1 MRNSILFF
9 VILIPSIV
17 WPETSV
23 NITGGSVGKAIISPS
38 SLSTEFSFDSGI
50 DKNIENLNQPFA
62 GQFQTGHYNF
72 LNSLDLKNNEF
83 MNAWFDQDMQNGHDD
98 IPISE
103 FPFFD
108 QIESIRLIDGTIIQA
123 EDLTDIDVLE
133 NKLTANHP
141 IEFQAMTRNDNFG
154 DIKQYGLGLARWNHN
169 HQEGT
174 FVSGI
179 DTIRNYQR
187 FLNRYLETGEIGNDY
202 AGFHDVNIYHR
213 FIEEN
218 REVLDE
224 EKLKTLFSYWHT
236 DFSSPAQL
244 PRYQYNPG
252 IDWQDADNF
261 NWEMVQEDVK
271 DAIFIWH
278 KADNNLPQDSE
289 DFVRSLEDS
298 SFAYQYEDRIFIN
311 PFKREIAE
319 IWATENTGFDIW
331 DVREMMKK
339 NGWQPAMIDLPRKQ
353 IQSIILEDG
362 GGIFLEDFENL
373 KELPIKPDS
382 LNMKIFD
389 MQ

>member
-23 NITGGSVGKAIISPS
+23 NITGGSVGKAMISPP
-38 SLSTEFSFDSGI
+38 SLSTGFSFNSGM
-50 DKNIENLNQPFA
+50 DESKLNMDFIEPH
-62 GQFQTGHYNF
+62 T
-72 LNSLDLKNNEF
+72 
-83 MNAWFDQDMQNGHDD
+83 WFDQSVINPHDD
-98 IPISE
+98 ISISE
-103 FPFFD
+103 FPFFN

-123 EDLTDIDVLE
+123 DDLTDIDVLG

-141 IEFQAMTRNDNFG
+141 IEFQAMIGNKNFG
-154 DIKQYGLGLARWNHN
+154 YINQHRPEPARWSHD

-236 DFSSPAQL
+236 NFSSPAQL
-244 PRYQYNPG
+244 PRYQYNSDM
-252 IDWQDADNF
+252 DWQDADNF
-261 NWEMVQEDVK
+261 NWHMIQEDIK
-271 DAIFIWH
+271 EAMLEWSDIN
-278 KADNNLPQDSE
+278 NNLSQNSE
-289 DFVRSLEDS
+289 DFVNNLEDG
-298 SFAYQYEDRIFIN
+298 SFAYQYGDRVFIN
-311 PFKREIAE
+311 PFNREI
-319 IWATENTGFDIW
+319 TEVWTTEGSVLDMPK
-331 DVREMMKK
+331 VQEMMKAIEL
-339 NGWQPAMIDLPRKQ
+339 NPSMIDLPRQ
-353 IQSIILEDG
+353 RIQNIILEDG
-362 GGIFLEDFENL
+362 REIYFDDFKSL
-373 KELPIKPDS
+373 GELSSQPAS
-382 LNMKIFD
+382 FD
-389 MQ
+389 MEKIEEQWRY

>member
-23 NITGGSVGKAIISPS
+23 NITGGSVGKAMISPS

-83 MNAWFDQDMQNGHDD
+83 MNAWFDQGMTKGHDD
-98 IPISE
+98 ILISE

-123 EDLTDIDVLE
+123 EDLTEMNVLE

-154 DIKQYGLGLARWNHN
+154 DIKQYDLWLTRWSHDL
-169 HQEGT
+169 QEGT
-174 FVSGI
+174 FASAI
-179 DTIRNYQR
+179 DTIRSYQR
-187 FLNRYLETGEIGNDY
+187 FLNRYLETDEIGNNDTD
-202 AGFHDVNIYHR
+202 FDEINIYRR
-213 FIEEN
+213 FIEAN
-218 REVLDE
+218 HEVLDE
-224 EKLKTLFSYWHT
+224 EKLKTLFRYWHT

-252 IDWQDADNF
+252 MDWRDADNF

-271 DAIFIWH
+271 DAVLEWH
-278 KADNNLPQDSE
+278 DISNNLPQESE

-298 SFAYQYEDRIFIN
+298 SFAYQYGDRVFIN
-311 PFKREIAE
+311 PFNREITE
-319 IWATENTGFDIW
+319 VWTTENTDFDIW
-331 DVREMMKK
+331 NVKEMMKE

-353 IQSIILEDG
+353 IQSIVLDDIESLR
-362 GGIFLEDFENL
+362 
-373 KELPIKPDS
+373 ELPSKPESFNIDQDETQW
-382 LNMKIFD
+382 K
-389 MQ
+389 